1 MCAYSVQKRTD
12 EETALK
18 RDLSL
23 ERGQFNAK
31 KRSKGKGG
39 LTRKNMADYDC

>member
-1 MCAYSVQKRTD
+1 MD

-23 ERGQFNAK
+23 ERGQFSNK
-31 KRSKGKGG
+31 KEKQGG
-39 LTRKNMADYDC
+39 RGTYKEEHD

>member
-1 MCAYSVQKRTD
+1 MYAYLVQKRTD

-31 KRSKGKGG
+31 KEKQGEGG
-39 LTRKNMADYDC
+39 TYKEEHD